1 MSRILLL
8 IGGLAV
14 MLGAFGAH
22 GLADSVTPERLQVW
36 RTAAHYHLIH
46 SVVLLTLSAI
56 LMHRPSKLLERAAWL
71 FIVGIVIFG
80 ATLYTLVLTD
90 ITVLGAITPIGG
102 LCLILGWFH
111 CAWFAATELKHSRL
125 GAIEQVKM
133 YNHAMIFGKDIFG
146 GAWDIR
152 N

>member
-1 MSRILLL
+1 MSRTLLL
-8 IGGLAV
+8 IASVSGGLAV

-22 GLADSVTPERLQVW
+22 GLADSVTPARLQVW

-46 SVVLLTLSAI
+46 SVVLLAVSAI
-56 LMHRPSKLLERAAWL
+56 FMHRPSKLLERAAWL

-90 ITVLGAITPIGG
+90 IAILGAITPLGG

-111 CAWFAATELKHSRL
+111 CAWFAATEL
-125 GAIEQVKM
+125 
-133 YNHAMIFGKDIFG
+133 
-146 GAWDIR
+146 R
-152 N
+152 NPD

>member
-1 MSRILLL
+1 
-8 IGGLAV
+8 

-36 RTAAHYHLIH
+36 RTAAAHYHLIH

-90 ITVLGAITPIGG
+90 ITVLGAITPSVGSV
-102 LCLILGWFH
+102 LSLGWFH
-111 CAWFAATELKHSRL
+111 CAWFAATELRTQ
-125 GAIEQVKM
+125 G
-133 YNHAMIFGKDIFG
+133 
-146 GAWDIR
+146 
-152 N
+152 